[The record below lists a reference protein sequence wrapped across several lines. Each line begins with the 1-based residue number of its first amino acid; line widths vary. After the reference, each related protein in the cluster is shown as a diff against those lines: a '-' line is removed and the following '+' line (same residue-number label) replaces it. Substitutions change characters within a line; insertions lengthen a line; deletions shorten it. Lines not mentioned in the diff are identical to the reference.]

1 MLRGH
6 CSSPS
11 AEICTMWLF
20 GSHWNE
26 HMYVHSLHS
35 LKCDLKCV
43 FWEIP
48 EYIHMYVCT
57 YMVYIRARLL
67 FGQIW
72 YVRRQMYVRSAYVRT
87 YRICLNRS
95 WARICVYPSCLYQC
109 VIKSCA
115 TESMLLRWCAIEC
128 VCYIIRL
135 GQCVLLR
142 LCHYVRFINFYIYL
156 HRPWSPNHCCLYIVV
171 S

>member
-43 FWEIP
+43 LWEIP

-57 YMVYIRARLL
+57 WSIFEPGFFLDKY
-67 FGQIW
+67 G
-72 YVRRQMYVRSAYVRT
+72 MYVGRCTYDLPMYVHT
-87 YRICLNRS
+87 
-95 WARICVYPSCLYQC
+95 VF
-109 VIKSCA
+109 V
-115 TESMLLRWCAIEC
+115 
-128 VCYIIRL
+128 
-135 GQCVLLR
+135 
-142 LCHYVRFINFYIYL
+142 
-156 HRPWSPNHCCLYIVV
+156 
-171 S
+171 